1 MKLRNYLVIFVFL
14 RNDTE
19 IKFQEVTRTIG
30 CVGDAL
36 NERID
41 AHVVATRKMKDR
53 ICQEMNATA
62 VHLLDNVKEY
72 RTVSENSL
80 K

>member
-1 MKLRNYLVIFVFL
+1 MYFL

-30 CVGDAL
+30 CVSDAL

-41 AHVVATRKMKDR
+41 AHVVATRKMRDR
-53 ICQEMNATA
+53 ISQEMNSRA
-62 VHLLDNVKEY
+62 VHVLENVT
-72 RTVSENSL
+72 RG
-80 K
+80 